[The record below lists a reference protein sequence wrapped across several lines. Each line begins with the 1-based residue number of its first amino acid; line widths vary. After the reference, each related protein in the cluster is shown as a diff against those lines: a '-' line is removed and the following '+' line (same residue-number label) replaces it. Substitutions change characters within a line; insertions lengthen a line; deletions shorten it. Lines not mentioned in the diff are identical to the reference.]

1 MGKGA
6 LADDRRRKQHSNRRR
21 IGFNMG
27 GRVLVVDDIPD
38 VRATLSGLLFDE
50 GYDVCSSSSRE
61 EALQTLAAQ
70 PCDVAVVDVRL
81 DEADEDNRDG
91 LVLMREINERFPNTA
106 VIILT
111 EYADVKMVRDALQ
124 PNQEGI
130 PPAFSF
136 LEKTEMNELPEWVA
150 RAFEQLADDQKV
162 RISSLIANGESS
174 RVEFKSSLRWDFRN
188 NKPNKGLQQ
197 VITKTV
203 AGMLNS
209 EGGYLLIGVDDDGEI
224 VGIENDLSTLRKP
237 DADGFRFLLTDL
249 LKNYLGL
256 EYARYISPTFTEL
269 DGKTVC
275 LITVEE
281 SPEPVFLKSRNTHEL
296 WVRTG
301 NSTRQLDIKAA
312 MQYINEKWVEPE

>member
-1 MGKGA
+1 
-6 LADDRRRKQHSNRRR
+6 
-21 IGFNMG
+21 
-27 GRVLVVDDIPD
+27 
-38 VRATLSGLLFDE
+38 LFDE
-50 GYDVCSSSSRE
+50 GYDVCSASSRE
-61 EALQTLAAQ
+61 EALQMLESQ

-91 LVLMREINERFPNTA
+91 LLLMREINERFPGTA

-111 EYADVKMVRDALQ
+111 GYADVKMVRDALQ
-124 PNQEGI
+124 PNQEGV

-136 LEKTEMNELPEWVA
+136 LEKKEMNELPDWVA
-150 RAFEQLADDQKV
+150 RAFEQSADDQKAW
-162 RISSLIANGESS
+162 IPSLIANGESS
-174 RVEFKSSLRWDFRN
+174 RVEFKSSLRWDFR
-188 NKPNKGLQQ
+188 KDELNKGLQQ
-197 VITKTV
+197 VIPKTI

-237 DADGFRFLLTDL
+237 DTDGFRLLLTDL
-249 LKNYLGL
+249 VKNYLGL
-256 EYARYISPTFTEL
+256 EYAHYISPTFEEL

-281 SPEPVFLKSRNTHEL
+281 SPEPVFLKRRNTHEL

-301 NSTRQLDIKAA
+301 NSTRQLDVKAA
-312 MQYINEKWVEPE
+312 MQYISEKWEGAE